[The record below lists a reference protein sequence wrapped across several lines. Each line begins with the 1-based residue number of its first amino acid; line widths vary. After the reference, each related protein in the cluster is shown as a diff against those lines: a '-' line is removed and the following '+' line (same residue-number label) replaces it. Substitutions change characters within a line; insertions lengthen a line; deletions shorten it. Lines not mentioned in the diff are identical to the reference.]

1 MDFRDDQNHVF
12 NISLAKS
19 TGLYKF
25 LDPETT
31 KYRGKNL
38 YRIVL
43 TIISLYSGVNGIILS
58 IHGVYYWTNNLSLSI
73 DYFWNSFYTSFMCYS
88 LLVSVQYSDDIWNC
102 LSITCYG
109 FTSHS
114 LQNRHI
120 LDRWRDR
127 SVFLTNIITVTYL
140 LSAIIY
146 YGSSLVLSNYIIEVK
161 NHDGS
166 VSNYRYNVLNYYLF
180 LSEETYNSHYYIM
193 NLIECM
199 GTANFLVALIVFDVL
214 GVTFCLAVTCQMQM
228 ISAAF
233 ESVGY
238 TSLGDHHL
246 SLIDRRGEKKNL
258 PNTQNLM
265 YDQLKTITMD
275 HQAVMGKYDAIL
287 AIFKRALLFQYVV
300 LSMVFIVIWFCFIM
314 SFSSDERFNSSSLIT
329 IKIFSAI
336 PATVFK
342 LFGTCYLFGNIHDQK
357 DSIIF
362 ALYSSN
368 WTEMDI
374 KCKKLILF
382 AMKMNNG
389 DQKKLKFTRTKIINL
404 EMFFKYWFILH
415 LLMRAL
421 RCPLFPNW

>member
-73 DYFWNSFYTSFMCYS
+73 DYFWNSFYTLFMCYS

-246 SLIDRRGEKKNL
+246 SLIDCRGEKKNL

-265 YDQLKTITMD
+265 YDQIKTIIMD
-275 HQAVMGKYDAIL
+275 HQAVMSYSPLSCESNQNYPHNHFYLYGLWSDASLRYNACKVFVLLIIIL
-287 AIFKRALLFQYVV
+287 DNNNAD
-300 LSMVFIVIWFCFIM
+300 LSAVTN
-314 SFSSDERFNSSSLIT
+314 EQ
-329 IKIFSAI
+329 
-336 PATVFK
+336 
-342 LFGTCYLFGNIHDQK
+342 YLF
-357 DSIIF
+357 
-362 ALYSSN
+362 LYETKGS
-368 WTEMDI
+368 TFY
-374 KCKKLILF
+374 IL
-382 AMKMNNG
+382 
-389 DQKKLKFTRTKIINL
+389 TRTL
-404 EMFFKYWFILH
+404 ENRRQSPSLDLNH
-415 LLMRAL
+415 
-421 RCPLFPNW
+421 